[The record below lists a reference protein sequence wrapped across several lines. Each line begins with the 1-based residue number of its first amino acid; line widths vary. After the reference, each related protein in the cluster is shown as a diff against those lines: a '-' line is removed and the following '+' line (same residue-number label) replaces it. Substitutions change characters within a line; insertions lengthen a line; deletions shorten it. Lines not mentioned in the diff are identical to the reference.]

1 MSANGTSPEPQTG
14 DKRGAESVAEPPAK
28 RAKGTSSVPSPDDAA
43 NAVVAPVAVDK
54 RKLVARE
61 REVACDRCLR
71 HMCAWTGSRGLP
83 ASCVE
88 SKSRSF
94 RSLYELMANN

>member
-1 MSANGTSPEPQTG
+1 MSANDVSPEPQVG
-14 DKRGAESVAEPPAK
+14 DKRSGESVAEPPAK

-43 NAVVAPVAVDK
+43 NTVVASVAVDK

-71 HMCAWTGSRGLP
+71 HMCAWTGSRGFP
-83 ASCVE
+83 APCVE
-88 SKSRSF
+88 SKSRSL
-94 RSLYELMANN
+94 RSLYELIANN